1 MVKARFKEMKN
12 AYGIENLSV
21 NYNNDKILYQSLI
34 YSRNGTF
41 KTSFSKTLNNLTK
54 GNIED
59 IRDRLTDKPAS
70 IKIEFIKEDGTTT
83 ENDYEKRFIVFSREV
98 MEDSNTGIS
107 NHNQELSLLTID
119 KESKDKLNELMTKST
134 EKIKDSLKDKL
145 RKAGLNV
152 DRSIS
157 LLTNKEFDNLDI
169 NDLQIIVEQ
178 VDKVEECD
186 ISKIN
191 LKNLFQKAYD
201 PIDGEKFKEAAN
213 SYVEIFNKRLNEEL
227 FDEEF
232 NDSNCLVFL
241 DGIKKN
247 NYLSEE
253 KKRGIILK
261 GIEYYKYDDIEKVFK
276 EAIKNIAEDS
286 SVLAANRELIKAMG
300 TSVEAKKLQ
309 KQFNDDPLLINQL
322 ALGKTTII
330 KIALKQQGFETDQ
343 FKELIRVTKEEYS
356 KIIDEA
362 KDKKSDFENA
372 IDIYKNRFKPIFDVS
387 ISNRT
392 ESLLG
397 EKVPILCFRHKRN
410 KDKEMSETE
419 IKSILSSGEKTAL
432 NIISFIVEYEANK
445 TDSPIIILDDIVET
459 FDYAN
464 RHAFIEYINDLVKKN
479 VSVIILTHNYEFYR
493 TLKSRIPNLDNL
505 VAYSNKGKVYIEEN
519 RKINVDIEKVF
530 EINNIN
536 QFIYAIP
543 YMREIKTMLKEDTT
557 ILDNCLHYKRDTK
570 NLVISSITRE
580 FPQISFNDNQNDNY
594 LSLLYELADK
604 VNTSNPYDI
613 IPKTILSIACR
624 LKIEEKIIGDNFE
637 LINDIESNQ
646 TAQLKDIYGD
656 ILTTKV
662 LNLIEKVQISTP
674 EFIHCNSFMYEPLI
688 DIEGTYLLELYKEI
702 KDLKENEI
710 WKERP

>member
-119 KESKDKLNELMTKST
+119 KESNDKLIELMTKST

-309 KQFNDDPLLINQL
+309 KHFNDDPLLINQL

-387 ISNRT
+387 IYNRT

-397 EKVPILCFRHKRN
+397 EKVPILCFRH
-410 KDKEMSETE
+410 E
-419 IKSILSSGEKTAL
+419 
-432 NIISFIVEYEANK
+432 
-445 TDSPIIILDDIVET
+445 
-459 FDYAN
+459 
-464 RHAFIEYINDLVKKN
+464 
-479 VSVIILTHNYEFYR
+479 
-493 TLKSRIPNLDNL
+493 
-505 VAYSNKGKVYIEEN
+505 
-519 RKINVDIEKVF
+519 RK
-530 EINNIN
+530 
-536 QFIYAIP
+536 
-543 YMREIKTMLKEDTT
+543 
-557 ILDNCLHYKRDTK
+557 
-570 NLVISSITRE
+570 
-580 FPQISFNDNQNDNY
+580 
-594 LSLLYELADK
+594 
-604 VNTSNPYDI
+604 
-613 IPKTILSIACR
+613 
-624 LKIEEKIIGDNFE
+624 
-637 LINDIESNQ
+637 
-646 TAQLKDIYGD
+646 
-656 ILTTKV
+656 
-662 LNLIEKVQISTP
+662 
-674 EFIHCNSFMYEPLI
+674 
-688 DIEGTYLLELYKEI
+688 
-702 KDLKENEI
+702 
-710 WKERP
+710 